1 MFNQFSKQCPSGA
14 WCTPRRPGFRIV
26 FAIIAG
32 FLIFSSQG
40 RPGIIL
46 IILIALSALGALYL
60 ERWVF
65 DKENNLFEKNVGLL
79 FLHSRNRQPL
89 DQLDKVVLREVG
101 PAYQDR
107 PRMMKAVSRQAAILS
122 IIDGTGTNHGLDM
135 IKGSS
140 LREARDTAQK
150 LATFC
155 DIPFD
160 DLVPQEEAEV
170 ASNRPNSLR
179 NNRPNAHPSVH
190 PTRRRAARLIGVP
203 VTSSLSSRQPG
214 SGGDAVQVGLSHPPR
229 PVCRRRTP
237 HRGRRATRRC
247 GSR

>member
-1 MFNQFSKQCPSGA
+1 MFNPVLKAVSE
-14 WCTPRRPGFRIV
+14 RRMVYSTSSGFRIV

-170 ASNRPNSLR
+170 EQPPEQPSERPPE
-179 NNRPNAHPSVH
+179 RPPD
-190 PTRRRAARLIGVP
+190 PP
-203 VTSSLSSRQPG
+203 PG
-214 SGGDAVQVGLSHPPR
+214 PLA
-229 PVCRRRTP
+229 
-237 HRGRRATRRC
+237 
-247 GSR
+247 

>member
-1 MFNQFSKQCPSGA
+1 MFNPVLKAVSE
-14 WCTPRRPGFRIV
+14 RRMVYSTSSGFRIV

-65 DKENNLFEKNVGLL
+65 DKDSNLFEKNVGLL
-79 FLHSRNRQPL
+79 FLHTRNQQPF
-89 DQLDKVVLREVG
+89 DQLEKVVLREVG

-122 IIDGTGTNHGLDM
+122 IVDGTGTNHGLDM

-160 DLVPQEEAEV
+160 DLVPQEGSGGGRAT
-170 ASNRPNSLR
+170 APSSLR
-179 NNRPNAHPSVH
+179 NNRPNAHP
-190 PTRRRAARLIGVP
+190 TRRRARSPDWRPGNLEFIFPAA
-203 VTSSLSSRQPG
+203 SSGAMPSRWVFHIHT
-214 SGGDAVQVGLSHPPR
+214 AGLP
-229 PVCRRRTP
+229 RRTP

>member
-1 MFNQFSKQCPSGA
+1 MFNPVLKAVSE
-14 WCTPRRPGFRIV
+14 RRMVYSTSSGFRIV

-65 DKENNLFEKNVGLL
+65 DKDSNLFEKNVGLL
-79 FLHSRNRQPL
+79 FLHTRNQQPF
-89 DQLDKVVLREVG
+89 DQLEKVVLREVG

-122 IIDGTGTNHGLDM
+122 IVDGTGTNHGLDM

-170 ASNRPNSLR
+170 AEQPPEQPPEQPSERP
-179 NNRPNAHPSVH
+179 PEPPPS
-190 PTRRRAARLIGVP
+190 
-203 VTSSLSSRQPG
+203 
-214 SGGDAVQVGLSHPPR
+214 PPD
-229 PVCRRRTP
+229 
-237 HRGRRATRRC
+237 
-247 GSR
+247 